1 GATCRPSRMQSSS
14 TGKDSPTW
22 AARSLPARALW
33 MCRSAPKYVLVTVTD
48 TGAPS
53 IGTVTSPSAGSN
65 ETAPAPAGSGSV
77 TVQTPPPGTVTSK
90 PPPVAG
96 RVTTSPSM
104 TVRSPRVQ
112 STLIRGSDAAYVASP
127 STCLTTLRVETGKWF
142 TNCAVVGVAAG
153 GRMPN
158 WKPSSV
164 GTGSEPF
171 STSLSTHAAPPS
183 TSCPTLQEAPT
194 GSPGTVNT
202 LPAGGNSAVRS
213 TICSPLNEH
222 TAVSCCSPANRSP
235 SPTLQACTTSGA
247 ASKSLTTPAP
257 TVV

>member
-1 GATCRPSRMQSSS
+1 NEFVIVTVLAAWARTVISAANGVIVACGSVAVYAVPVAVPGSVCATVHVAPTGRSVMTAASPPASRKNMGCPGGATCRPSRMQSSS

-127 STCLTTLRVETGKWF
+127 STCLTTLRV
-142 TNCAVVGVAAG
+142 
-153 GRMPN
+153 
-158 WKPSSV
+158 
-164 GTGSEPF
+164 
-171 STSLSTHAAPPS
+171 
-183 TSCPTLQEAPT
+183 
-194 GSPGTVNT
+194 
-202 LPAGGNSAVRS
+202 
-213 TICSPLNEH
+213 
-222 TAVSCCSPANRSP
+222 
-235 SPTLQACTTSGA
+235 
-247 ASKSLTTPAP
+247 
-257 TVV
+257 